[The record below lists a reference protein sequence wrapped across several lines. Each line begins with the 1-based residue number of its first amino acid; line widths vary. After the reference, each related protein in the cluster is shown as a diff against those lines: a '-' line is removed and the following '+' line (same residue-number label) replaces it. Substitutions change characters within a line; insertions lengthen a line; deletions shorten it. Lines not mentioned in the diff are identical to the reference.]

1 MKLSKIKIEKFK
13 RINRIEIGTGPLNI
27 LVGSNGSGKS
37 SVLQAAHLASCLLR
51 QAGRIR
57 TESTSTVAVMD
68 LDYLP
73 TDDYSRL
80 GHGASWGN
88 KANTPSS
95 KITFTFEDDG
105 GDEIAA
111 ICEARAAR
119 NAGISVTGHI
129 PDEVRSS
136 FRGSD
141 TYFSGF
147 IPGISGVPNSEQK
160 QSKRVVMKACSFG
173 DSNVILRNA
182 LDLLSDGEIRQLE
195 IWLSRLMGEVSIK
208 IGFQPDRDLTIKSEV
223 EVDGVL
229 HPIEL
234 LGTGYIQLIQ
244 IFCYILLFKP
254 KILLIDEPDI
264 HLHPNVQEKL
274 ATTLSDIAAE
284 KSFSVILTTHSPFI
298 VRGSPINA
306 NVYWLDN
313 GGLANDSREAAE
325 IALGWGAFGKKVV
338 IVSEDKD
345 ISLFKKLVGQWPE
358 LEKFVTF
365 HPGQGYRN
373 LMSPE
378 QAQDLYETL
387 GRQYKILVHRD
398 RDSLTDEEV
407 IRLKRSYSAEGV
419 ELWCTELSDIEAY
432 FCSSEFIS
440 DLLGCDITLARD
452 YIDQVLNQHDATGR
466 QQFEGQRKAHNQ
478 EFYPDGGSPLN
489 DEVWRI
495 FQNRELKGFKGKF
508 VFNQL
513 KNKIPGGGFSEAEIL
528 DHYIDAELAV
538 PLKETIRSMVEEE

>member
-1 MKLSKIKIEKFK
+1 MRLSKIEIEKFK
-13 RINRIEIGTGPLNI
+13 KINKIEIGTGPLNI

-57 TESTSTVAVMD
+57 TGSTSTVAVMD

-73 TDDYSRL
+73 TDDYARL

-95 KITFTFEDDG
+95 KIKFTFEDDYG
-105 GDEIAA
+105 NEVSAT
-111 ICEARAAR
+111 CEARSAR

-129 PDEVRSS
+129 PDEVRAS
-136 FRGSD
+136 FRGPD

-173 DSNVILRNA
+173 DSNVFLRNA
-182 LDLLSDGEIRQLE
+182 LHLLSNDEIAQLE
-195 IWLSRLMGEVSIK
+195 IWLSRLMGDVSIR
-208 IGFQPDRDLTIKSEV
+208 IHFEPDRDLVIKSDV
-223 EVDGVL
+223 EVDGIL

-264 HLHPNVQEKL
+264 HLHPNIQEKL
-274 ATTLSDIAAE
+274 ASTLSDIAAE
-284 KSFSVILTTHSPFI
+284 KNFSVVLTTHSPFI

-306 NVYWLDN
+306 NVYWLEN
-313 GGLANDSREAAE
+313 GDLANDSREAAE

-345 ISLFKKLVGQWPE
+345 LAFFRKLVGQWPE

-365 HPGQGYRN
+365 HPGQGYKN
-373 LMSPE
+373 LMSPD
-378 QAQDLYETL
+378 QAKDLYETL

-398 RDSLTDEEV
+398 RDSLTDDEV
-407 IRLKRSYSAEGV
+407 SRLESEYSAEGV
-419 ELWCTELSDIEAY
+419 KLWCTDLSDIEAY
-432 FCSSEFIS
+432 FCRPEFIS
-440 DLLGCDITLARD
+440 ELIGIDVENCRS
-452 YIDQVLNQHDATGR
+452 YIDQILHQHSMSGR
-466 QQFEGQRKAHNQ
+466 QQFEGQRRAHNQ
-478 EFYPDGGSPLN
+478 ELYPDGGSPLN
-489 DEVWRI
+489 DDVWQL
-495 FQNRELKGFKGKF
+495 FQQRELKGFKGKF
-508 VFNQL
+508 VFKQL
-513 KNKIPGGGFSEAEIL
+513 KHKIPNNSFSEEKIL
-528 DHYIDAELAV
+528 NHVFGVELADS
-538 PLKETIRSMVEEE
+538 LKDKLRSLIED

>member
-1 MKLSKIKIEKFK
+1 MKLSKIEVYKFK
-13 RINRIEIGTGPLNI
+13 KIKNIEIGTGPLNI
-27 LVGSNGSGKS
+27 LVGANGSGKS

-73 TDDYSRL
+73 TDDYARL

-88 KANTPSS
+88 KTNTPSS
-95 KITFTFEDDG
+95 KITFKFEDDNG
-105 GDEIAA
+105 NIVSA
-111 ICEARAAR
+111 ICEVRAAR

-129 PDEVRSS
+129 PEDVRTL

-173 DSNVILRNA
+173 DSNVFLRNA
-182 LDLLSDGEIRQLE
+182 LHLLSNDEIRQLE
-195 IWLSRLMGEVSIK
+195 FWLTRLMGNVSIK
-208 IGFQPDRDLTIKSEV
+208 IEFQPDRDLIIKAEV
-223 EVDGVL
+223 EVDGIL

-274 ATTLSDIAAE
+274 ASTLSDIAAE
-284 KSFSVILTTHSPFI
+284 KDFSVVLTTHSPFI
-298 VRGSPINA
+298 VRGAPIDA
-306 NVYWLDN
+306 NVYWLEN
-313 GGLANDSREAAE
+313 GDLANDSREAAE
-325 IALGWGAFGKKVV
+325 LALGWGAFGKKVV

-345 ISLFKKLVGQWPE
+345 LVFFKKLVEQWPQI
-358 LEKFVTF
+358 EKFVTF
-365 HPGQGYRN
+365 HPGQGYKN

-378 QAQDLYETL
+378 QAKDLYETL

-398 RDSLTDEEV
+398 RDSLTDDEISQLEQ
-407 IRLKRSYSAEGV
+407 KYSAEGV
-419 ELWCTELSDIEAY
+419 KLWCTDLSDIEAY
-432 FCSSEFIS
+432 FCKPEFIS
-440 DLLGCDITLARD
+440 ELVGCDIETTRG
-452 YIDQVLNQHDATGR
+452 YVEQVLNQHSVPGR
-466 QQFEGQRKAHNQ
+466 EQFERQRKAHNQ
-478 EFYPDGGSPLN
+478 ELYPDGGSPLN
-489 DEVWRI
+489 DDVWQL
-495 FQNRELKGFKGKF
+495 FQQRELRGYKGKF
-508 VFNQL
+508 VFKQL
-513 KNKIPGGGFSEAEIL
+513 KNKVPGNEFAENKIL
-528 DHYIDAELAV
+528 NHAIDSELA
-538 PLKETIRSMVEEE
+538 PSLKETLRSLIED